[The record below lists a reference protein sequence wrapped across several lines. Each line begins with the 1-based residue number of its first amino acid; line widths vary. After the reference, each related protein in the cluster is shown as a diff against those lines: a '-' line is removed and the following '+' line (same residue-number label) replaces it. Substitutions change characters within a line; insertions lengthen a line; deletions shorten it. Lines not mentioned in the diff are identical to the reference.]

1 MRKFILYVFPAT
13 LVLVVLVNLLFSNP
27 SYQTLEEELDEYI
40 ILGDVQNQN
49 ITYWKLIQKDSTII
63 SNHFNFLKT
72 YFELPLAQNG
82 RGRGVF
88 MEYNQVVDYY
98 RRLLSSPDYRVR
110 DIGKFGRG
118 MFFYHTGYIEE
129 ALTSFTNIY
138 NQELPYLNYIYGS
151 YFRFGQYEKSIEYL
165 QREIFI
171 NPQSKDSYKE
181 LANTYLLME
190 EPFKLDSLL
199 LDSVSFEHA
208 SNSAKRYAYF
218 KTKNIKAYSNA
229 IFSRF
234 FKGFN
239 AYGLLGALLILIV
252 WFVYLLFIHKFLK
265 KRWGTAML
273 ILFLGMI
280 FAFGTSL
287 LTDFNSYILGYRL
300 KDEFFNDFIYCIL
313 GIGAIEELMKI
324 IPLFLVMLFSKQLKE
339 PIDYVVFASISALGF
354 AFIENLIYF
363 DEAGLKTIQGRS
375 LSSTVTHMF
384 NSSLIAYGIAIGKF
398 AKKRNWGWYCLFFYA
413 LASIFHG
420 FYDFWLINSLAR
432 IFSFITFIWLLVSM
446 VVWVSVINNCL
457 NNSYNRS
464 IIWTYNPEKLNSYL
478 LFGLSAIFL
487 LEYVLVAWRFN
498 ADIANAELKKDLSS
512 GFFLLIFLTA
522 KLSKFDVI
530 PNYWAPLKFW
540 DWNTLF
546 SIPRVEPQKFN
557 LQEIIGLKIEL
568 RNYGDYGV
576 LSGHLPIRGE
586 VVKRELL
593 SWEKDWYLIKLDEPL
608 KVAWKKQH
616 FILLKTKDENEIFL
630 KRNAQPVQVR
640 LVNKIDDLAKARK
653 RKRDFLFVDLG
664 LVSKLE

>member
-234 FKGFN
+234 FK
-239 AYGLLGALLILIV
+239 
-252 WFVYLLFIHKFLK
+252 
-265 KRWGTAML
+265 
-273 ILFLGMI
+273 
-280 FAFGTSL
+280 
-287 LTDFNSYILGYRL
+287 
-300 KDEFFNDFIYCIL
+300 
-313 GIGAIEELMKI
+313 
-324 IPLFLVMLFSKQLKE
+324 
-339 PIDYVVFASISALGF
+339 
-354 AFIENLIYF
+354 
-363 DEAGLKTIQGRS
+363 
-375 LSSTVTHMF
+375 
-384 NSSLIAYGIAIGKF
+384 
-398 AKKRNWGWYCLFFYA
+398 
-413 LASIFHG
+413 
-420 FYDFWLINSLAR
+420 
-432 IFSFITFIWLLVSM
+432 
-446 VVWVSVINNCL
+446 
-457 NNSYNRS
+457 
-464 IIWTYNPEKLNSYL
+464 
-478 LFGLSAIFL
+478 
-487 LEYVLVAWRFN
+487 
-498 ADIANAELKKDLSS
+498 
-512 GFFLLIFLTA
+512 
-522 KLSKFDVI
+522 
-530 PNYWAPLKFW
+530 
-540 DWNTLF
+540 
-546 SIPRVEPQKFN
+546 
-557 LQEIIGLKIEL
+557 
-568 RNYGDYGV
+568 
-576 LSGHLPIRGE
+576 
-586 VVKRELL
+586 
-593 SWEKDWYLIKLDEPL
+593 
-608 KVAWKKQH
+608 
-616 FILLKTKDENEIFL
+616 
-630 KRNAQPVQVR
+630 
-640 LVNKIDDLAKARK
+640 
-653 RKRDFLFVDLG
+653 
-664 LVSKLE
+664 